1 MASIAA
7 ACRLSA
13 RAASQQLR
21 SHGTRRAFH
30 KGQTSLAAQNFNMP
44 ALSPTMTEGNI
55 AKWKIKEGESFVAGD
70 VLLEIETDKAQ
81 MDVEAQDDGVLAK
94 ILIGDGSKAVQV
106 GARIAVTADAG
117 DDVSSLELP
126 AEDSKPSAPEAPKEE
141 AKSGSA
147 PAPKKE
153 ASAPAPK
160 SSSSGA
166 SQASA
171 GKAQKQTYPLYPS
184 VQHLLKENGLP
195 KEEADKIPTSGPN
208 GRLLKGDVLA
218 YLGKISE
225 SAGSEVAA
233 RLKALSHL
241 DLSNIKV
248 MAQRPKAAAAPEPEV
263 IEELDVEIALP
274 ISLKAVTEV
283 QQRVQTSIGVFL
295 PLSTFIARAAELA
308 NEHLPR
314 SQVAKPS
321 ADDLFN
327 AVLGLDK
334 AAAKY
339 SRGNFVPEVTALP
352 PTTSSPRRSAKKPD
366 VLDFLA
372 GKKIAAPKAAVGGA
386 APVAGPLNVFSVSV
400 PKGDERRARV
410 FLERVKSVLEAEP
423 GRLVV

>member
-1 MASIAA
+1 
-7 ACRLSA
+7 
-13 RAASQQLR
+13 
-21 SHGTRRAFH
+21 
-30 KGQTSLAAQNFNMP
+30 
-44 ALSPTMTEGNI
+44 MTAEP
-55 AKWKIKEGESFVAGD
+55 
-70 VLLEIETDKAQ
+70 
-81 MDVEAQDDGVLAK
+81 
-94 ILIGDGSKAVQV
+94 
-106 GARIAVTADAG
+106 G
-117 DDVSSLELP
+117 DDVSSLEIP
-126 AEDSKPSAPEAPKEE
+126 AEESKPSKPE
-141 AKSGSA
+141 
-147 PAPKKE
+147 APKKE
-153 ASAPAPK
+153 AKAAPEPTKKASTPAPK
-160 SSSSGA
+160 SGSSGA
-166 SQASA
+166 SKASA

-195 KEEADKIPTSGPN
+195 KEEADKIPASGPN

-218 YLGKISE
+218 YLGKINE

-248 MAQRPKAAAAPEPEV
+248 MAPRPKAAEKTAAASEPEV

-283 QQRVQTSIGVFL
+283 QQRVQKSIGVFL

-308 NEHLPR
+308 NEDLPR

-352 PTTSSPRRSAKKPD
+352 PTTLSRAPAKKPD
-366 VLDFLA
+366 VLDFLS
-372 GKKIAAPKAAVGGA
+372 GKKAATPKAAVGA
-386 APVAGPLNVFSVSV
+386 AAQVVGPLNVFSVSV
-400 PKGDERRARV
+400 PKGDERRGRV